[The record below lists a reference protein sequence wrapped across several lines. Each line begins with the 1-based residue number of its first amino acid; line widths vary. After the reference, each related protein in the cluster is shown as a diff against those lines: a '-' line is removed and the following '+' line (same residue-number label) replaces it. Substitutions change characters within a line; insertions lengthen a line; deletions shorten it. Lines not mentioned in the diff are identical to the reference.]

1 MTPEILIHWL
11 GGVCA
16 FSVLG
21 ILLYGVWKGT
31 RRQPGRTV
39 GLKGAWLRSPIF
51 YFAASVFF
59 FGIAWLGWIPLP
71 VNLSSLTRTVLLAIG
86 ALLYFPG
93 LALLLWGRLALGR
106 DYFVSTGLGAQLFK
120 DQTLVTTGPYAYV
133 RHPMYLGLMLAAVGS
148 LLIYMTWTTLYFACM
163 SPMILMRSRR
173 EEEALAAEFGDQWRE
188 YCKLVPGLI
197 PHIPT
202 KGGKT
207 NEYRSQL

>member
-11 GGVCA
+11 GGLFA

-31 RRQPGRTV
+31 HRQPGRTV
-39 GLKGAWLRSPIF
+39 GLKGASLRSPVF
-51 YFAASVFF
+51 YFVASTFF

-71 VNLSSLTRTVLLAIG
+71 IKFSAWSRTALLVAG
-86 ALLYFPG
+86 ALFYFSG
-93 LALLLWGRLALGR
+93 LALLLWGRLTLGK

-120 DQTLVTTGPYAYV
+120 DQTLVTAGPYAYV

-148 LLIYMTWTTLYFACM
+148 LFIYMTWTTLYFACM
-163 SPMILMRSRR
+163 SPLILMRSRR
-173 EEEALAAEFGDQWRE
+173 EEEALAAEFGDRWRE
-188 YCKLVPGLI
+188 YCQHVPGFI

-202 KGGKT
+202 KGVKT
-207 NEYRSQL
+207 NEHRSQL